1 VAKKEVAKEEVAKE
15 EVEEDRKQLFLL
27 ALDE

>member
-1 VAKKEVAKEEVAKE
+1 MAKKEVAKEEVAKE